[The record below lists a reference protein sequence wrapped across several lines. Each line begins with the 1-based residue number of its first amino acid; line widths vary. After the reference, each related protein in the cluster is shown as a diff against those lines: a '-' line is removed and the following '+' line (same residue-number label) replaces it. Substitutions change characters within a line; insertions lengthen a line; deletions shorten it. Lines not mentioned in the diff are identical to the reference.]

1 MIFKSYL
8 LEKNVGQINKCKIF
22 MFYGENEGLKKEF
35 KKKLKNEYNNF
46 EVLNFFQE
54 EILKDK
60 NLLIKEI
67 ENKSLF
73 NKEKL
78 IFVEQ
83 SNDKLLEIAEE
94 IVDKLKEEK
103 VFIFSNLLDKKSK
116 LRSYFEKSKE
126 CGIAACYKDN
136 EITIKKI
143 IIEKLKG
150 FEGLNNQVV
159 SSILQSTGL
168 DRDKVDNEIQK
179 IRSCFQNKYLDI
191 EKINLLLNLNSNEDF
206 NQLKDEALNGNK
218 IKTNKL
224 LSDTVFEN
232 ENFIYYLNSIN
243 QRINK
248 LYEIEIEKKN
258 QNSIDFIISNMKP
271 PVFWKDKPI
280 LVEQSKKWN
289 SYKLKAA
296 LKKTFNVEL
305 LIKSNSSIRKDLLI
319 KNLIV
324 GLCSDANSF

>member
-8 LEKNVGQINKCKIF
+8 LEKNIGQINKCKIF

-35 KKKLKNEYNNF
+35 KKKLKNEYNKF
-46 EVLNFFQE
+46 EILNFFQE

-224 LSDTVFEN
+224 LSDTIFEN
-232 ENFIYYLNSIN
+232 ESIIYYLNSIN

-258 QNSIDFIISNMKP
+258 QNSIDVIISSMKP

-280 LVEQSKKWN
+280 LIEQSKKWN

-305 LIKSNSSIRKDLLI
+305 LIKSNSSIRKDLII